1 MQVSEAGDD
10 AALTA
15 IMPLKAYAPGYLDE
29 ALRSLAVQT
38 CPAWR
43 LLIITEP
50 ADMVNMSEVL
60 EAWLTDTR
68 VRVVSSDGVRL
79 AGAINTGMRQASTP
93 FVALLFA
100 DDLWAPEA
108 VAVLTRH
115 IGDRPDVDF
124 FHTSRRIIDD
134 RGNAISSVHR
144 ARHGVTLDDFIE
156 ASPVKHLLCWRRS
169 MGLEIGG
176 LDETSLSVGP
186 DDMDFTWT
194 MAEHGAVFDA
204 IDDCLYVYR
213 DHRQTYRLTT
223 HLPLQVH
230 VKELE
235 RVFRKHGLPEPIA
248 RARIEDA
255 RRSYLR
261 QCLYRSRLDELWHR
275 RFRRTARAWRETY
288 R

>member
-1 MQVSEAGDD
+1 MQVSCAEDD

-15 IMPLKAYAPGYLDE
+15 LMPLKAYDPGYLEE
-29 ALRSLAVQT
+29 ALCSLVAQT
-38 CPAWR
+38 CPVWR

-50 ADMVNMSEVL
+50 ADTPPLSETL
-60 EAWLTDTR
+60 EGWLTD
-68 VRVVSSDGVRL
+68 VRVSVVSNQGVRL
-79 AGAINTGMRQASTP
+79 AGAINTGMLHATTE

-108 VAVLTRH
+108 TEVLTRNIH
-115 IGDRPDVDF
+115 SRPGVDF

-134 RGNAISSVHR
+134 HGVAISSVHP
-144 ARHGVTLDDFIE
+144 ARHGVTLNDFIE
-156 ASPVKHLLCWRRS
+156 GSPVKHLLCWRRS
-169 MGLEIGG
+169 MGLDIGG
-176 LDETSLSVGP
+176 LDERSLSVGP

-194 MAEHGAVFDA
+194 MAEHGAVFHA

-213 DHRQTYRLTT
+213 DHRQVYRLTT

-235 RVFRKHGLPEPIA
+235 RIYRKHGLPERIV
-248 RARIEDA
+248 RQRIEDA

-261 QCLYRSRLDELWHR
+261 QCLYRSRLHELWHTR
-275 RFRRTARAWRETY
+275 LSRTARPWRETY